1 MNISYK
7 ERKTNILVNNLINEK
22 VGSYVPLLDIIIPRK
37 MTKLGHITR
46 HDSMSKIIL
55 QGYVEGNRKRGRPK
69 KNWLHI
75 ILEYSNLPLQQLL
88 VIAKDRYKWKKL
100 AKTLSC
106 SPPTMPTS
114 RD

>member
-1 MNISYK
+1 M
-7 ERKTNILVNNLINEK
+7 RKSARMYLMR
-22 VGSYVPLLDIIIPRK
+22 RK
-37 MTKLGHITR
+37 MTKFGHITR
-46 HDSMSKIIL
+46 HDSMSKTII

-69 KNWLHI
+69 KNWLNDI
-75 ILEYSNLPLQQLL
+75 FEYSNLPLQQLL

-100 AKTLSC
+100 LKTLSC